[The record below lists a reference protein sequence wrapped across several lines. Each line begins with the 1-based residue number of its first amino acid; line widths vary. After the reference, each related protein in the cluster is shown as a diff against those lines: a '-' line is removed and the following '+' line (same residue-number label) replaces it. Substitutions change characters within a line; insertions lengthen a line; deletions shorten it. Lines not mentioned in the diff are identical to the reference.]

1 MNTDKHEKLNILD
14 LSDDALSLII
24 NQLSVRN
31 IAKIQ
36 RTNTTFRDIIK
47 NYHLI
52 DEKFEETFEILDKR
66 NLEIFDKNK
75 IQEFQV
81 KFTETDTELIFFN
94 DFKKIEIEKLNNRYE
109 LFIYKFDYSIHIFL
123 LIRDTIYIIKS
134 FKNNKT
140 LNVEKIAAINDRKVF
155 IENYSNNIYIL
166 YKNDITFL
174 NVGNCTCC
182 YDLGYYDSKFL
193 ICKIHRSNYLFCI
206 FFYKSEIIK
215 FCRYEFTQ
223 FIFEENIQNV
233 IKYNNKNKIIDL
245 NINAFRVEL
254 TAMILGE
261 EFNKSVIMDFY
272 DEFIKV
278 YDEFVKNQTKI

>member
-81 KFTETDTELIFFN
+81 KFTETDKTLIFTT
-94 DFKKIEIEKLNNRYE
+94 
-109 LFIYKFDYSIHIFL
+109 SIT
-123 LIRDTIYIIKS
+123 RV
-134 FKNNKT
+134 KNNSP
-140 LNVEKIAAINDRKVF
+140 L
-155 IENYSNNIYIL
+155 L
-166 YKNDITFL
+166 YTKLYWALLKDFL
-174 NVGNCTCC
+174 E
-182 YDLGYYDSKFL
+182 
-193 ICKIHRSNYLFCI
+193 
-206 FFYKSEIIK
+206 FF
-215 FCRYEFTQ
+215 
-223 FIFEENIQNV
+223 
-233 IKYNNKNKIIDL
+233 
-245 NINAFRVEL
+245 
-254 TAMILGE
+254 
-261 EFNKSVIMDFY
+261 
-272 DEFIKV
+272 
-278 YDEFVKNQTKI
+278 